1 MYIYYATQARALG
14 LHTYRWIHFRD
25 AKERYR
31 TANGD
36 TRWERDDET
45 GADGL
50 SSSPA
55 SSSCT
60 STDYEVD
67 TYVLGSVYPWITS
80 FLLFLGCLLPLM
92 SCRSVFYSSIYKG
105 LTLLFLFPI
114 CSLSLSLSLVS
125 FFPLSLSL
133 LLSRATAENS
143 GRSPRRSSLYIGA
156 AWRTKPEQIA
166 RSCVLYARFVT
177 RIPSLLHPQADA
189 YRFSAA
195 FETCDLTPF
204 VIRIE
209 YRRNYIFLLSCR
221 CCKQKL

>member
-31 TANGD
+31 TASGD

-92 SCRSVFYSSIYKG
+92 SCRSVFYFSIYKG
-105 LTLLFLFPI
+105 LSSIYKAISFFFSLSALSLISRFFFFLFLF
-114 CSLSLSLSLVS
+114 LSYCLV
-125 FFPLSLSL
+125 PLLRIQDDL
-133 LLSRATAENS
+133 LDDLPFISALLEGRNLSRLHAHAF
-143 GRSPRRSSLYIGA
+143 
-156 AWRTKPEQIA
+156 
-166 RSCVLYARFVT
+166 CT
-177 RIPSLLHPQADA
+177 RALLHVFPRC
-189 YRFSAA
+189 Y
-195 FETCDLTPF
+195 
-204 VIRIE
+204 IRKQTLIGFRQPL
-209 YRRNYIFLLSCR
+209 RRAI
-221 CCKQKL
+221 